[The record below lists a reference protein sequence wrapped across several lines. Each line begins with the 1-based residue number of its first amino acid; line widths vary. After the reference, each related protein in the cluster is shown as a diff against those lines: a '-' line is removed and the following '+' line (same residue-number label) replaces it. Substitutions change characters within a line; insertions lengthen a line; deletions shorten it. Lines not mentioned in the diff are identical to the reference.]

1 MEYQK
6 IMKMLYEKY
15 GSCYMNDEFYA
26 KIKYWLDWY
35 KGYVETIHK
44 KRVSNGMNCFEEEV
58 YRLEMAKRVCE
69 DWTSAIL
76 ADGVKITI
84 TAKNKQTEN
93 LVQGVK
99 ATSGVLG
106 SNNFDNVLSTF
117 LERVFA
123 FGTGAIVADLENIG
137 VDEAGNLV
145 SVQNANIRIRTYDAT
160 CIIPLKYSNEVITDI
175 AFISRTKTLNGEV
188 TIITTHVLEADGYV
202 IYNTAMK
209 GTNQVMLNGLIP
221 MFRTKSPYPLFHI
234 VKTNISNNIDLDSPM
249 GVSIYANATDILKA
263 VDLAYDSCIRD
274 TITGQRIILMN
285 KKLLTKDSTTGN
297 YITPQDARKSYM
309 YFVGDEVANLGEKGN
324 QFYQEFTPTLNT
336 DKLDAELQ
344 NQLNMLSN
352 KVGLGTRFYNFNIS
366 SGVTA
371 TEYVGERNDFIR
383 NCNKMKLSIQNSVKN
398 LVLSIIYLGGIIG
411 KTVDPNA
418 KIDVAIA
425 DGIIESDKE
434 KREQDRQDVKDGIM
448 SKAEYRAKWFGES
461 LEEAEKKIKEISSNL
476 SLI

>member
-15 GSCYMNDEFYA
+15 GSCYMNDEFYT
-26 KIKYWLDWY
+26 KIKYWIDWY

-44 KRVSNGMNCFEEEV
+44 KRVSNGMQCFEEEV

-123 FGTGAIVADLENIG
+123 FGTGAMVADLENIG

-209 GTNQVMLNGLIP
+209 GGNTVMLNGLIP
-221 MFRTKSPYPLFHI
+221 MFRTKSMYPLFHI

-285 KKLLTKDSTTGN
+285 KKLLAMDEQGN
-297 YITPQDARKSYM
+297 PIAPQDARKSYI
-309 YFVGDEVANLGEKGN
+309 YFLGDEGASPDEKSN

-336 DKLDAELQ
+336 DKLDSELQ

-434 KREQDRQDVKDGIM
+434 KREQDRQDVKDGLM
-448 SKAEYRAKWFGES
+448 SKAEYRAKWYGES
-461 LEEAEKKIKEISSNL
+461 LEEAEKKIEAISSNQ